1 MTRQSH
7 KKSAP
12 QPKGARRTE
21 QSWQDQLRAW
31 QLHHR
36 ASARDAWQRLLKA
49 PVATFM
55 TVLVI
60 AIALALPAGLSV
72 LLTNAQQATQD
83 WDGNAHLSVFLKQQ
97 VSTQAQNILADTW
110 RERDDIQRVEVIS
123 SEQALAEFK
132 ALSGFGDA
140 LDALPE
146 NPFATWLRVYPD
158 STDAIA
164 LEKVSQELEKAEG
177 VDLVQL
183 DVLWVKLLHAMLE
196 AVGRIVSVLTLALA
210 VAVVLVVV

>member
-83 WDGNAHLSVFLKQQ
+83 WDGNAHLSVFLQQ
-97 VSTQAQNILADTW
+97 G
-110 RERDDIQRVEVIS
+110 S
-123 SEQALAEFK
+123 SEQTQRQLAKQWAGKKGIE
-132 ALSGFGDA
+132 
-140 LDALPE
+140 
-146 NPFATWLRVYPD
+146 RVETITPAQAD
-158 STDAIA
+158 R
-164 LEKVSQELEKAEG
+164 K
-177 VDLVQL
+177 
-183 DVLWVKLLHAMLE
+183 
-196 AVGRIVSVLTLALA
+196 SV
-210 VAVVLVVV
+210 V